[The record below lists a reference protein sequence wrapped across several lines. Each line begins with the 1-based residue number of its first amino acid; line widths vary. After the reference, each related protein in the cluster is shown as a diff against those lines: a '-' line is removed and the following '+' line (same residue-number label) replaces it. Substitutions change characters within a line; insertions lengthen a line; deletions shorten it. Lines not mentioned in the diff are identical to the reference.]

1 MSTIPH
7 SVAARSPR
15 LHLAARIVAAI
26 LGGYGFA
33 WGIVAAGASLMF
45 AAGMDF
51 HDAEF
56 LASLFGVL
64 AFLAVFLWTFAANSM
79 VKVWVVFAGGAA
91 VMTGAALAIQQL
103 LVG

>member
-7 SVAARSPR
+7 PVAPRSPR
-15 LHLAARIVAAI
+15 LHVAARIVAAI
-26 LGGYGFA
+26 FGGYGFA
-33 WGIVAAGASLMF
+33 WGIVAAGASLMY

-64 AFLAVFLWTFAANSM
+64 AFLAVFLWTFAARRL
-79 VKVWVVFAGGAA
+79 WVVCTVLVGGGAVLAA
-91 VMTGAALAIQQL
+91 VASFVQSR
-103 LVG
+103 LV

>member
-1 MSTIPH
+1 MSTIPR
-7 SVAARSPR
+7 STAPRSPR

-26 LGGYGFA
+26 FGGYGFA

-45 AAGMDF
+45 ATGMDF

-64 AFLAVFLWTFAANSM
+64 AFLAVFLWTFAARRL
-79 VKVWVVFAGGAA
+79 WVVWTVLVGGGA
-91 VMTGAALAIQQL
+91 L
-103 LVG
+103 LVAVGSFVQSRLV

>member
-1 MSTIPH
+1 MSTIPR
-7 SVAARSPR
+7 SIAPRSPR
-15 LHLAARIVAAI
+15 LHLAARIVVAI
-26 LGGYGFA
+26 FGGYGFA

-64 AFLAVFLWTFAANSM
+64 ALLAVFLWTFAARRL
-79 VKVWVVFAGGAA
+79 WVVWTVLVGGGALLPA
-91 VMTGAALAIQQL
+91 VGSFVQSR
-103 LVG
+103 LV